1 MRFAFAKQSLPLLCR
16 GSGASLW
23 SGLRAPGKSSNKL
36 IPSAGGREVP
46 LYSTSP
52 HPRGSGTNM
61 RCHTHTPPSPGWQPS
76 QREIGKEETHCS
88 GTQFWNMDVP
98 APRPL
103 PLSPAIERFFAL
115 VISGLLLLV
124 RLNYMHFLPPCS
136 LTVFVK
142 QVLRKSLWPWGR
154 GRKLGHS
161 CR

>member
-16 GSGASLW
+16 GSRASLC

-36 IPSAGGREVP
+36 IPSAGVREVP

-52 HPRGSGTNM
+52 HPRFRHQYEVSPPRHQGGNFLKEKLAKRKLTLLEHNSGTW
-61 RCHTHTPPSPGWQPS
+61 TPPP
-76 QREIGKEETHCS
+76 
-88 GTQFWNMDVP
+88 
-98 APRPL
+98 
-103 PLSPAIERFFAL
+103 PAIERFFAL